1 MKKKRVL
8 PILMMAFI
16 LIVFYGCSSVGE
28 NESETRLK
36 GTEATSNSLILD
48 STENIN
54 ETTLPYYEDT
64 TDDTDTSL
72 PDATDNN
79 EQFLTET
86 EGFTKDPSYGFVW
99 ALNERDI
106 DNVDKKTETIE
117 YITYEGEPITV
128 FCQLTNASLNPWE
141 FGLFIE
147 VEGVLQQLTVDETM
161 AEIYKFELQPFE
173 IRTVKMSFEPN
184 IGKKDEILNLS
195 CAVLLLPDYIA
206 QEDEGYRIFNDPQA
220 SGNFPLVMNADSK
233 NNANVTDDKSLY
245 EVSPVDR
252 RIYSNYEE
260 SNNLEY
266 FEALPGCYVYEKL
279 TEYLEK
285 EGGSYIRKTRIT
297 TKASQDSELIINIH
311 GKPGTYRVSFYLN
324 GERLKAFD
332 GKEYLDV
339 TIGKEQQA
347 EIPVLIDTREMKGA
361 NRIEVYLKETGC
373 NFVEGDVI
381 SSSGAQ
387 KYIVK

>member
-1 MKKKRVL
+1 MKKKTVL
-8 PILMMAFI
+8 PILMIAFI
-16 LIVFYGCSSVGE
+16 LIIFYGCSSVGE
-28 NESETRLK
+28 YESET
-36 GTEATSNSLILD
+36 TEKSTATANNSPIFG
-48 STENIN
+48 STKNQN

-64 TDDTDTSL
+64 TDDTDIL
-72 PDATDNN
+72 FPDTTDNS
-79 EQFLTET
+79 EQVLTET
-86 EGFTKDPSYGFVW
+86 GEYSQEPAYGFVW
-99 ALNERDI
+99 ALDERSI
-106 DNVDKKTETIE
+106 ANVDKNPETIE

-128 FCQLTNASLNPWE
+128 FCQLTSASLNPWE

-147 VEGVLQQLTVDETM
+147 VEGVLQQLTVDETKT
-161 AEIYKFELQPFE
+161 EIYKLELQPFE
-173 IRTVKMSFEPN
+173 TATVKMSFEPN

-220 SGNFPLVMNADSK
+220 SGNYPLVMNADSK
-233 NNANVTDDKSLY
+233 TNANITDDKSLY
-245 EVSPVDR
+245 EISSVDR
-252 RIYSNYEE
+252 RIFSNYEV
-260 SNNLEY
+260 SNNLEC

-279 TEYLEK
+279 TDYLEK
-285 EGGSYIRKTRIT
+285 EGGSYIRKTKIT
-297 TKASQDSELIINIH
+297 TRSSQNSKLIINIH

-324 GERLKAFD
+324 GDRVKAFD
-332 GKEYLDV
+332 GKEYLNV

-361 NRIEVYLKETGC
+361 NRIEVYLKEIGC